1 MRCYKSVFLSVPLA
15 ISSALISASAG
26 AASGSAT
33 AAPMPSTNSLS
44 PLLTPPVHEV
54 IASWYGHR
62 FAGRL
67 TTSGERFDPH
77 RLTAASAIIPLGS
90 VEKLENPEN
99 RRSVKVRINDCGPFV
114 RGRSIDL
121 SLRAA
126 QKIGITRQGV
136 ARLKV
141 TQVTL
146 PRNSDPDRCVQ

>member
-1 MRCYKSVFLSVPLA
+1 MHCYQLVILSVPLA
-15 ISSALISASAG
+15 IVSGTVTSARVASAPVT
-26 AASGSAT
+26 ASS
-33 AAPMPSTNSLS
+33 MPSINSLS
-44 PLLTPPVHEV
+44 PLLTPAVHEV
-54 IASWYGHR
+54 IASWYGRR

-90 VEKLENPEN
+90 VVKVENPEN

-114 RGRSIDL
+114 RGRSLDL
-121 SLRAA
+121 SLGAA

-141 TQVTL
+141 TPINI
-146 PRNSDPDRCVQ
+146 PRNVDADRCVQ